1 MQWGGY
7 RRLSTLTGGRDIFRG
22 NRRTAATAGTIAD
35 QSVRFDLDYRWNTG
49 NIDLSDG
56 TFDVEAEVIYTLYIP

>member
-1 MQWGGY
+1 MESTPHHLDLPSRP
-7 RRLSTLTGGRDIFRG
+7 RR
-22 NRRTAATAGTIAD
+22 NRRTAASPGSIAD

-56 TFDVEAEVIYTLYIP
+56 TFDVAADVVYTVYIP